1 MKHRNLRN
9 RAPRQRGFTL
19 VELMTVVAIIGILAA
34 VAIPAYQDYVWRSRL
49 VESFS
54 LAGEAQRAV
63 SEYYDRWGRLPAN
76 NAAAG
81 LARPEAYRARY
92 VQAVTVNGG
101 VVEMAVNL
109 DPAGSSAA
117 SRGGVGKIYLR
128 PATGRD
134 YPTGPL
140 VWFCNESGAKAASGA
155 LQVVGAVGKDVIANR
170 YLPASCR
177 S

>member
-1 MKHRNLRN
+1 MKNCRN

-19 VELMTVVAIIGILAA
+19 VELMTVVTIIGILAA
-34 VAIPAYQDYVWRSRL
+34 VALPAYQDYLWRARV

-92 VQAVTVNGG
+92 VQAITVNAG
-101 VVEMAVNL
+101 VVEMAMNL
-109 DPAGSSAA
+109 DPASTSAA
-117 SRGGVGKIYLR
+117 GRGAVGKIFLR
-128 PATGRD
+128 PATGKD

-140 VWFCNESGAKAASGA
+140 VWFCNESGTQSAASV
-155 LQVVGAVGKDVIANR
+155 LQVAGAVGKDVIANR